1 MIESSRRQVGEMP
14 DILIEALDLAL
25 YGMGTVFIF
34 LTVLVGL
41 TTLMSRFALYLDE
54 LNPPA
59 PEGKA
64 NQPSSDQPSPAGLA
78 AITAAVKQYRE
89 RH

>member
-1 MIESSRRQVGEMP
+1 MP

-59 PEGKA
+59 PERKA
-64 NQPSSDQPSPAGLA
+64 NQPSSDQPSPALLA

>member
-1 MIESSRRQVGEMP
+1 MP
-14 DILIEALDLAL
+14 EILVEALDLAL

-41 TTLMSRFALYLDE
+41 TTLMSKFALYLDE

-59 PEGKA
+59 PEPGVR
-64 NQPSSDQPSPAGLA
+64 QPGTDQQPSPALLA
-78 AITAAVKQYRE
+78 AISAAVKQYRE

>member
-1 MIESSRRQVGEMP
+1 MV
-14 DILIEALDLAL
+14 EALDLAL

-41 TTLMSRFALYLDE
+41 TTLMSKFALYLDR

-59 PEGKA
+59 VSPGKA
-64 NQPSSDQPSPAGLA
+64 LPDTGGGQTGAPSPALLA

>member
-1 MIESSRRQVGEMP
+1 MP
-14 DILIEALDLAL
+14 QIMYEALNLAV

-41 TTLMSRFALYLDE
+41 TTLMSKFALYLDK

-59 PEGKA
+59 PD
-64 NQPSSDQPSPAGLA
+64 PHLPSPTTGTSQTSPALLA
-78 AITAAVKQYRE
+78 AVAAAVEQYRKSK
-89 RH
+89 R

>member
-1 MIESSRRQVGEMP
+1 MIGSSRRQVGKMP

-41 TTLMSRFALYLDE
+41 TTLMSKIALYLDE

-59 PEGKA
+59 PELTAK
-64 NQPSSDQPSPAGLA
+64 QPASDQPSPALLA
-78 AITAAVKQYRE
+78 AISAAVKQYRE

>member
-1 MIESSRRQVGEMP
+1 MP
-14 DILIEALDLAL
+14 DIMLEALDLAL

-41 TTLMSRFALYLDE
+41 TTLMSKFALYLDR

-59 PEGKA
+59 ATPGKA
-64 NQPSSDQPSPAGLA
+64 PLKAVGGQAGEPSPALLA